1 MDRSV
6 ILKGVSRAVKG
17 LQSHRAKLD
26 NFLNRSST
34 NQALKVKQT
43 RDSVMLQNQSECD
56 NTQDDNNKKGKG
68 NNKGKKSKT
77 SKGKKK

>member
-1 MDRSV
+1 MKHSV

-17 LQSHRAKLD
+17 LQSHRPKLD
-26 NFLNRSST
+26 NFLNRSSM

-68 NNKGKKSKT
+68 NKGKKSKT